1 MRVGYLFI
9 VIASF
14 FWGISGIFA
23 KHLFQGGSATPLL
36 VSHTRV
42 IVGWLSF
49 LVYLSVCCPG
59 KLRVSLTDLW
69 RFALLGVIGVAGAN
83 FGLYFAISHMD
94 AAVADVIQFTA
105 PVMVAVWMVVRGFER
120 MDLRRAFALLLSVIG
135 VMCATGVLDRNPKV
149 TWLGFASAAGSAFAY
164 AFLMIWGKHL
174 SARYSQA
181 TMLHWAFFVT
191 ALFWCAWNS
200 PAQLVSAVGNW
211 PVAWQLAV
219 LGLTSVTVPYACFF
233 AGLRRIPASTAA
245 IISTLEPVFMAL
257 LGWLILGERLA
268 LFQLLG
274 IAFVVGAVILVEKV
288 ESATTGRAPAE
299 SPEQCS

>member
-1 MRVGYLFI
+1 MRIGYLLI
-9 VIASF
+9 VTASF
-14 FWGISGIFA
+14 FWAISGIFA
-23 KHLFQGGSATPLL
+23 KHLFQSGNATPLL

-49 LVYLSVCCPG
+49 FVYLGICCPG
-59 KLRVSLTDLW
+59 LLRVSLRDLW

-105 PVMVAVWMVVRGFER
+105 PIMVAMWMVVRGFEQI
-120 MDLRRAFALLLSVIG
+120 DRRKAFALLLSVIG
-135 VMCATGVLDRNPKV
+135 VMCATGALDRNPKV

-174 SARYSQA
+174 SARYAQS

-200 PAQLVSAVGNW
+200 PGQLVSAVGKW

-274 IAFVVGAVILVEKV
+274 IAFVLGAVVIVEKA
-288 ESATTGRAPAE
+288 ESGTVDRVPAE
-299 SPEQCS
+299 SPEQSS